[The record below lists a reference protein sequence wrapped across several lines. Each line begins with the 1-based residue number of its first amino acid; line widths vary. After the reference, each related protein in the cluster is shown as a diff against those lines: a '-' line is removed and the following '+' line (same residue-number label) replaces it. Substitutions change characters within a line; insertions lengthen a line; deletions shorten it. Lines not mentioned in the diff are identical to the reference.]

1 MSSGFAG
8 SPHTGSDYIGP
19 ATIVVHDTE
28 IPVLVELR
36 GYREPIDGIFRWFGR
51 IRPSDELPSALG
63 DEARTRVT
71 IRTER
76 SAREVSSAIPTR
88 GAASGSWARA
98 RRPSVFLPSC
108 PRWSRWLVR
117 SIS

>member
-8 SPHTGSDYIGP
+8 SPHAGSDYIGP

-36 GYREPIDGIFRWFGR
+36 GYREPIDGIFRWFDR
-51 IRPSDELPSALG
+51 IRPSDELSCALG

-71 IRTER
+71 IRTEH
-76 SAREVSSAIPTR
+76 SAREGFIGDPDPWRHFRIMGKSTPPFHVPTEL
-88 GAASGSWARA
+88 SE
-98 RRPSVFLPSC
+98 VE
-108 PRWSRWLVR
+108 
-117 SIS
+117 